1 MQINVTGRHLEVTDA
16 IHAYVHE
23 KMARLARHFDIVLD
37 VHVILS
43 VEKLVHKA
51 EATVHVNGNNL
62 HAESSDESM
71 YAALDDLIDQ
81 VIVIGEGRPVSIL
94 LPDGQRADVRAVMP
108 DGEMV
113 MDPLEVRHF
122 RRPPPW
128 FKRPTTPAGPTTSA
142 SCWCGSVRGG
152 TR

>member
-71 YAALDDLIDQ
+71 YAALDSLIDKLDRQ
-81 VIVIGEGRPVSIL
+81 VRKHKEKMTDHHRSETP
-94 LPDGQRADVRAVMP
+94 
-108 DGEMV
+108 
-113 MDPLEVRHF
+113 
-122 RRPPPW
+122 
-128 FKRPTTPAGPTTSA
+128 KRDA
-142 SCWCGSVRGG
+142 
-152 TR
+152 